1 MYFWVLHV
9 ATSKSKLKVFNLET
23 VCITLFS
30 IFLPVPFSFIS
41 TFSLSYSLRRAV
53 VRNLDLVETRENYSV
68 FLRFHSYLLLGVRKY
83 PPWLEGMT
91 GEVKCMYNI

>member
-9 ATSKSKLKVFNLET
+9 ATSKPKLKEFNLET

-30 IFLPVPFSFIS
+30 IFLLVPFSFFS

-68 FLRFHSYLLLGVRKY
+68 FLRFHFLICCWEIGSTSPG
-83 PPWLEGMT
+83 
-91 GEVKCMYNI
+91 